1 MTLSSLGE
9 FALIGRLAG
18 LLSDPPPEDVI
29 VGIGDD
35 AAVLRF
41 GSEYLVATTDTMVDG
56 VHFVSERVPWED
68 TGWKSLASNVSDIA
82 AMGATPLFAL
92 VTLALPTD
100 ARVEDSEALYAGL
113 RACAGAYSVAIV
125 GGDIVRAPQVSV
137 TVALLGRAEQR
148 NGAPLLLRR
157 DGARPGDVLAVT
169 GTVGDSAAGLLRL
182 RNGAPPGDPLVRAHV
197 HPVPSV
203 AVGVKAVAAGIRC
216 AIDVSDGLLQDIG
229 HICEMSGVG
238 AIVRALDVPISD
250 ELRRA
255 YPDDALRLACTGGED
270 YQLVLAGPR
279 SLIEEL
285 SREVEERATI
295 IGEVVE
301 STDHHARLL
310 DGDGNEVTFQQ
321 TGWDAFRS

>member
-9 FALIGRLAG
+9 FALIRRLAG
-18 LLSDPPPEDVI
+18 LLSDPSPEDVI
-29 VGIGDD
+29 LGIGDD

-56 VHFVSERVPWED
+56 VHFIGERVPWED

-92 VTLALPTD
+92 VTLALPAD

-113 RACAGAYSVAIV
+113 RACAGAYGVAVV
-125 GGDIVRAPQVSV
+125 GGDIVRAPQVSI
-137 TVALLGRAEQR
+137 TVALLGRSEQR
-148 NGAPLLLRR
+148 DGNPLLLRR
-157 DGARPGDVLAVT
+157 DGAQVGDVIAVV

-182 RNGAPPGDPLVRAHV
+182 LEGASADDPLARAHL
-197 HPVPSV
+197 HPVPNV
-203 AVGVKAVAAGIRC
+203 AVGAKAVAAGIRC
-216 AIDVSDGLLQDIG
+216 GIDVSDGLLQDIG

-255 YPDDALRLACTGGED
+255 YPEDVLRLACTGGED
-270 YQLVLAGPR
+270 YQLVLAAPHP
-279 SLIEEL
+279 LIEAL
-285 SREVEERATI
+285 AKLVTERISI
-295 IGEVVE
+295 IGEIVE
-301 STDHHARLL
+301 SPDHRARLL
-310 DGDGNEVTFQQ
+310 DADGNESSFPQ